1 MDQALQKP
9 GVASATIDSGARLRK
24 VRCARGEEE
33 VIARL
38 LPAPDRRTL
47 SLLMEK
53 PIVFLSHSS
62 RDKVP
67 LAALKELLDRRAAG
81 SLEFFL
87 SSDGQSIRLG
97 SNWVVRISDA
107 LEQAKVMFLFLSAQ
121 SADSKWIHF
130 EAGSAYSN
138 DIQVVPVC
146 LPGMDLNRVSA
157 PLNLLQGF
165 NLHSADALG
174 NLARTCNE
182 VFQLRIDERF
192 TKDDF
197 NAIFTDAAAAEES
210 FFGAWTFAIE
220 DVYITTDPLPVL
232 AEAEDRGLPRL
243 AELAKAAGLDVG
255 FPTEKNL
262 LDLPGC
268 RVEIVGN
275 MVKNETDG
283 TEKLSR
289 YFSCVCSANLMHLTV
304 PVLDRWLDEFAPE
317 RKSDMMVV
325 LKDNYIGEEERH
337 NLTAQLFKTG
347 IHFATGD
354 DLEYEGITFRI
365 ENRGWCRILL
375 AYPGRIT
382 GKPVGALLARLFQA
396 QVLFIA
402 PAGKKE

>member
-1 MDQALQKP
+1 
-9 GVASATIDSGARLRK
+9 
-24 VRCARGEEE
+24 
-33 VIARL
+33 
-38 LPAPDRRTL
+38 
-47 SLLMEK
+47 MEK

-107 LEQAKVMFLFLSAQ
+107 LEKAKVMFLFLSAQ

-130 EAGSAYSN
+130 EAGSAYAN
-138 DIQVVPVC
+138 DIRVVPVC

-182 VFQLRIDERF
+182 VFQLRMDERF
-192 TKDDF
+192 SKDDF
-197 NAIFTDAAAAEES
+197 SAIFTDQAAAEES
-210 FFGAWTFAIE
+210 FFGAWSFAIE
-220 DVYITTDPLPVL
+220 DVYISTNPLPAL
-232 AEAEDRGLPRL
+232 AEAEDRRLPRL
-243 AELAKAAGLDVG
+243 AELAKAAGLDAG
-255 FPTEKNL
+255 FPTEKNM

-268 RVEIVGN
+268 RVEIVGET
-275 MVKNETDG
+275 VKDEADG
-283 TEKLSR
+283 KEKVR
-289 YFSCVCSANLMHLTV
+289 RHFSCVCSANLMHLTT

-317 RKSDMMVV
+317 RQMEMTVV
-325 LKDNYIGEEERH
+325 LKENYVGEEERH
-337 NLTAQLFKTG
+337 ELTAQLFKTG
-347 IHFATGD
+347 IHFASGE

-365 ENRGWCRILL
+365 ENRGWCRIFLS
-375 AYPGRIT
+375 YTGRIT
-382 GKPVGALLARLFQA
+382 GKPVGALIAKLFQA
-396 QVLFIA
+396 QVIFPA
-402 PAGKKE
+402 PAEKRVEAPLP